1 MNKDKLSKEENTAFD
16 QASQSSSE
24 TLSETLIT
32 EEHNASIDPIVIENS
47 KKISRKA
54 YVFSYLT
61 NINRIELVFTSE
73 ILKVKYKWIETCLVF
88 PTQYTSDDSAKQKVA
103 LRLEA
108 KIEEAFSLTTL
119 NQQKLKKE
127 MGNQK
132 RWRILAVVL
141 LIIGIGGLSA
151 NTIYGNYVA
160 RKVEKNTQMAIKKIK
175 KEQANKGRSRKKEQ
189 SIFQNQPYQPIETY
203 LDDSDIETYLGS
215 IAIPDVNLNLPIVK
229 GVGEKNLYR
238 GAATNKIGQQMGKG
252 NYPMAA
258 HKVPGDDTSLF
269 GPLFQ
274 VTPGMKIY
282 LSDNQNIYI
291 YSARESYVVD
301 PERVDILDDVSG
313 QTLLTLYTCSTDAGV
328 ERLVVQAD
336 FEKQLKM
343 TDASPEEQ
351 AVFARE

>member
-1 MNKDKLSKEENTAFD
+1 MAKDKLNQENIEVNQSKESGTKVT
-16 QASQSSSE
+16 SE
-24 TLSETLIT
+24 
-32 EEHNASIDPIVIENS
+32 
-47 KKISRKA
+47 KA
-54 YVFSYLT
+54 TIFSYLSD
-61 NINRIELVFTSE
+61 INRIKVDYTKEP
-73 ILKVKYKWIETCLVF
+73 LKIKYKWASTHFIF
-88 PTQYTSDDSAKQKVA
+88 PTQDSFDLEGQKLA
-103 LRLEA
+103 LRLEG
-108 KIEEAFSLTTL
+108 KIEEAFSL
-119 NQQKLKKE
+119 NQSISPKE
-127 MGNQK
+127 RTNQK
-132 RWRILAVVL
+132 KWRILAVVL

-151 NTIYGNYVA
+151 NSIYGTYLA
-160 RKVEKNTQMAIKKIK
+160 RKIEQNTQISMEKIK
-175 KEQANKGRSRKKEQ
+175 KVNPAKSEDEKQERSAFKE
-189 SIFQNQPYQPIETY
+189 QPYQPIETY

-229 GVGEKNLYR
+229 GVGEQNLYR

-258 HKVPGDDTSLF
+258 HKVPGNDTSLF

-291 YSARESYVVD
+291 YTARESYVVE
-301 PERVDILDDVSG
+301 PERVDILDDVIG

-351 AVFARE
+351 AIFARE